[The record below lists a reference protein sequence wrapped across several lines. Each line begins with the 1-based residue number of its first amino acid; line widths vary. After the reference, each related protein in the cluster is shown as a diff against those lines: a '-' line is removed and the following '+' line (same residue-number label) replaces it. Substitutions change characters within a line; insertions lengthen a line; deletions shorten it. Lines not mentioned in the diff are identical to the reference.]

1 MTSFVVTAVHFHRLG
16 HLSFEM
22 AGQVLPS
29 AEGNIRQK
37 MADLHLDLA
46 TQEVTY
52 LTQITGDRV
61 KKKMQQELNKWSHFL
76 GPVTPHIRTC
86 APRPLSTEHVPTDRP
101 PTASLIAPN

>member
-46 TQEVTY
+46 SQEVTY
-52 LTQITGDRV
+52 LYADNWGSSEEKDAAGV
-61 KKKMQQELNKWSHFL
+61 E
-76 GPVTPHIRTC
+76 
-86 APRPLSTEHVPTDRP
+86 
-101 PTASLIAPN
+101 